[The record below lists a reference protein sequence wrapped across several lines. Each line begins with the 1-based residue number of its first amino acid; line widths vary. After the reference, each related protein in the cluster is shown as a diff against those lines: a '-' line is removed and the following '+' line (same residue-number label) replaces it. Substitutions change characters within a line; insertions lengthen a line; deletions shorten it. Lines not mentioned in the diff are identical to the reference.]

1 MEMSGSLPTDLGP
14 NTRPGP
20 TASEIRNPLYGAV
33 GAMLPAAG
41 DHGEEV
47 FARFAG
53 QPTLAHDSSTNALIR
68 RYRMGKEA
76 AR

>member
-1 MEMSGSLPTDLGP
+1 MGVGGP
-14 NTRPGP
+14 FRSTRCPKTL
-20 TASEIRNPLYGAV
+20 TALADHGAV

-41 DHGEEV
+41 DDGEEV
-47 FARFAG
+47 LARFAG
-53 QPTLAHDSSTNALIR
+53 PPTLAHDSSTNALIR